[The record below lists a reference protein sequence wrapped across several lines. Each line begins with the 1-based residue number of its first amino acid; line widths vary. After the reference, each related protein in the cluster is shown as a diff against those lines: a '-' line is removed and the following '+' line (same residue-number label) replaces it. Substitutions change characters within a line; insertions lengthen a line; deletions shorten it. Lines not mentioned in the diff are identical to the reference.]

1 MNDMFLMHDTI
12 YNMIESCK
20 SSIELA
26 ESEILNYR
34 DVYETDDKFE
44 AAYNREWATV
54 IEQMNF
60 YIKDLEKLLRIENT
74 RLEGEVKDFN
84 KAEIA
89 LTECKKIY
97 HFNWGCR
104 YGNK

>member
-12 YNMIESCK
+12 YDMIESCK

-34 DVYETDDKFE
+34 DVYSTNDKFE

-74 RLEGEVKDFN
+74 RLEGEVKTY
-84 KAEIA
+84 KESEIA
-89 LTECKKIY
+89 YTELKEDLP
-97 HFNWGCR
+97 F
-104 YGNK
+104 

>member
-1 MNDMFLMHDTI
+1 MFEMHDI
-12 YNMIESCK
+12 IFDMIEDYK
-20 SSIELA
+20 SSLELA

-54 IEQMNF
+54 IEQMKD

-74 RLEGEVKDFN
+74 RLEGEVKAY
-84 KAEIA
+84 KESEIA
-89 LTECKKIY
+89 YTELKEDLP
-97 HFNWGCR
+97 F
-104 YGNK
+104 

>member
-12 YNMIESCK
+12 YDMIESCK
-20 SSIELA
+20 SSVELA

-54 IEQMNF
+54 IEQMKD

-74 RLEGEVKDFN
+74 RLEGEVKAY
-84 KAEIA
+84 KESEIA
-89 LTECKKIY
+89 YTELKEDLP
-97 HFNWGCR
+97 F
-104 YGNK
+104 

>member
-12 YNMIESCK
+12 YDMIESCK
-20 SSIELA
+20 SSVELA

-44 AAYNREWATV
+44 ACYNREWATV
-54 IEQMNF
+54 IEQMKD

-74 RLEGEVKDFN
+74 RLEGEVKTY
-84 KAEIA
+84 KESEIA
-89 LTECKKIY
+89 YTELKEDLP
-97 HFNWGCR
+97 F
-104 YGNK
+104 

>member
-12 YNMIESCK
+12 YDMIESCK

-34 DVYETDDKFE
+34 DVYSTNDKFE
-44 AAYNREWATV
+44 ACYNREWATV
-54 IEQMNF
+54 IEQMKD

-74 RLEGEVKDFN
+74 RLEGEVKTY
-84 KAEIA
+84 KESEIA
-89 LTECKKIY
+89 YTELKEDLP
-97 HFNWGCR
+97 F
-104 YGNK
+104 

>member
-12 YNMIESCK
+12 YDMIESCK
-20 SSIELA
+20 SSVELA

-34 DVYETDDKFE
+34 DVYSTNDKFE

-54 IEQMNF
+54 IEQMKD

-74 RLEGEVKDFN
+74 RLEGEVKAY
-84 KAEIA
+84 KESEIA
-89 LTECKKIY
+89 YTELKEDLP
-97 HFNWGCR
+97 F
-104 YGNK
+104 

>member
-1 MNDMFLMHDTI
+1 MGDMFLMQDTI
-12 YNMIESCK
+12 YGMIEECK

-44 AAYNREWATV
+44 SAYNREWATV

-60 YIKDLEKLLRIENT
+60 YIKDLEKLLKIENT

-89 LTECKKIY
+89 LTECKEDLP
-97 HFNWGCR
+97 F
-104 YGNK
+104 

>member
-1 MNDMFLMHDTI
+1 MFLMHDTI
-12 YNMIESCK
+12 YDMIESCK
-20 SSIELA
+20 SSLELA

-44 AAYNREWATV
+44 ACYNREWATV

-74 RLEGEVKDFN
+74 RLEGEVKAY
-84 KAEIA
+84 KESEIA
-89 LTECKKIY
+89 YTELKEDLP
-97 HFNWGCR
+97 F
-104 YGNK
+104 

>member
-12 YNMIESCK
+12 YDMIESCK

-44 AAYNREWATV
+44 SAYNREWATV
-54 IEQMNF
+54 IEQMKD

-74 RLEGEVKDFN
+74 RLEGEVKTY
-84 KAEIA
+84 KESEIA
-89 LTECKKIY
+89 YTELKEDLP
-97 HFNWGCR
+97 F
-104 YGNK
+104 

>member
-1 MNDMFLMHDTI
+1 MFLMHDTI
-12 YNMIESCK
+12 YDMIESCK

-44 AAYNREWATV
+44 ACYNREWATV
-54 IEQMNF
+54 IEQMKD

-74 RLEGEVKDFN
+74 RLEGEVKAY
-84 KAEIA
+84 KESEIA
-89 LTECKKIY
+89 YTELKEDLP
-97 HFNWGCR
+97 F
-104 YGNK
+104 

>member
-12 YNMIESCK
+12 YDMIESCK

-44 AAYNREWATV
+44 ACYNREWATV
-54 IEQMNF
+54 IEQMKD

-74 RLEGEVKDFN
+74 RLEGEVKAY
-84 KAEIA
+84 KESEIA
-89 LTECKKIY
+89 YTELKEDLP
-97 HFNWGCR
+97 F
-104 YGNK
+104 